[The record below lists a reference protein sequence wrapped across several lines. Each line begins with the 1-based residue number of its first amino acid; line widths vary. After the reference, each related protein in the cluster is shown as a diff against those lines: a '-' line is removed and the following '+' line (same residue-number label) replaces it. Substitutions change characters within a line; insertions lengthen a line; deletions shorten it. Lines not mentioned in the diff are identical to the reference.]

1 MQKKA
6 GVLILFIGMLF
17 LSIFFIGLSFAEEVN
32 ECLSDDDIIMKLR
45 DSTNS
50 HGALWNDTSG
60 NYNYDV
66 CYSDIFD
73 GQLGN
78 GDRSCHGNNIV
89 WLNATSNSHASTTSD
104 NGYTIPVCYGDLSCT
119 VEDNGCSAGKMVVA
133 LYDTTNSHIAD
144 SNYMPVDMVS
154 WWKLEGNADDPVNE
168 NNGVIYGAT
177 DIDGQIGNAL
187 NFDGDDYVEIP
198 DDVSLQLTTFTTEAW
213 FRMSSF
219 PTNGRNMI
227 LSKGEA
233 TTNGNMNYV
242 MGIYH
247 SPSQYGDGVR
257 INCEFENDLDANSW
271 LMHVIDD
278 SYLNKF
284 VHVACTLDGNNWK
297 MYVDGEEVLAD
308 VYQIGEAPDYLPKII
323 PSGLSGQIP
332 STEPS
337 NLYIGAHYQSDVD
350 EESGGNINQ
359 MERYFNGIIDEV
371 AIYNR
376 ALTAQE
382 VLDRY
387 NLGAYEKKICCQAVL
402 GAPVEGAYWANADGD
417 PIIASEVGDTV
428 KLIVEDTGLAEGVL
442 VDFSVEETT
451 LDNEWVFGGD
461 GYGFLEGEV
470 INGDAVGIWT
480 ITQADYDKTNQHTD
494 YYFHTSDSTSDPPM
508 SIAETGT
515 DSPMTLDILEPV
527 CGENLVKGDLR
538 NVIVNVSD
546 LDDIVTGNLTIDGSS
561 YDATNGVSTFS
572 HTFDE
577 AGNIKLVLTG
587 INTKGHM
594 KSAVSN
600 IMVVDE
606 NIYGVYVAACI
617 DQPRDYQDID
627 ENIVLFNAT
636 STRAFEYFSSND
648 SYAEIDK
655 PNIIFRWLFS
665 DNQAVQGFIGESSI
679 WCGPIGSLIQDCE
692 SRILLPYVFN
702 KTFVE
707 AGNNWAELSVEVEI

>member
-1 MQKKA
+1 
-6 GVLILFIGMLF
+6 
-17 LSIFFIGLSFAEEVN
+17 
-32 ECLSDDDIIMKLR
+32 
-45 DSTNS
+45 
-50 HGALWNDTSG
+50 
-60 NYNYDV
+60 
-66 CYSDIFD
+66 
-73 GQLGN
+73 
-78 GDRSCHGNNIV
+78 
-89 WLNATSNSHASTTSD
+89 
-104 NGYTIPVCYGDLSCT
+104 LSCT

-428 KLIVEDTGLAEGVL
+428 KLIVED
-442 VDFSVEETT
+442 
-451 LDNEWVFGGD
+451 
-461 GYGFLEGEV
+461 
-470 INGDAVGIWT
+470 
-480 ITQADYDKTNQHTD
+480 
-494 YYFHTSDSTSDPPM
+494 
-508 SIAETGT
+508 
-515 DSPMTLDILEPV
+515 
-527 CGENLVKGDLR
+527 
-538 NVIVNVSD
+538 
-546 LDDIVTGNLTIDGSS
+546 
-561 YDATNGVSTFS
+561 
-572 HTFDE
+572 
-577 AGNIKLVLTG
+577 
-587 INTKGHM
+587 
-594 KSAVSN
+594 
-600 IMVVDE
+600 
-606 NIYGVYVAACI
+606 
-617 DQPRDYQDID
+617 
-627 ENIVLFNAT
+627 
-636 STRAFEYFSSND
+636 
-648 SYAEIDK
+648 
-655 PNIIFRWLFS
+655 
-665 DNQAVQGFIGESSI
+665 
-679 WCGPIGSLIQDCE
+679 
-692 SRILLPYVFN
+692 
-702 KTFVE
+702 
-707 AGNNWAELSVEVEI
+707 